1 MRTALCS
8 LTTLI
13 TLAAC
18 SKAPEPSS
26 APHKPPG
33 LDGPDTAHASGPQP
47 PATPQAPSATV
58 TMIAGQGDATVKV
71 EVVDTEPKIEKGLMY
86 RQFMPEDQ
94 GMLFLM
100 GEEKVQT
107 FWMRNTLIPLDM
119 IFITKDMVV
128 AGVVEQAEPKTETLR
143 TVGKPSTFVLEVNG
157 GWAAAHGIRG
167 GAKVTFNGV
176 PTTAGARP

>member
-1 MRTALCS
+1 MRIALC
-8 LTTLI
+8 LTLI
-13 TLAAC
+13 AAC
-18 SKAPEPSS
+18 SKSPEPSPS
-26 APHKPPG
+26 PRKPDAPDIARP
-33 LDGPDTAHASGPQP
+33 TGPQP
-47 PATPQAPSATV
+47 PAQPTTPSAKVSMT
-58 TMIAGQGDATVKV
+58 AGQGTAIVNV

-143 TVGKPSTFVLEVNG
+143 TVGKPSTYVLEVNG

-167 GAKVTFNGV
+167 GAKVTFDGV
-176 PTTAGARP
+176 LSPIAAPR

>member
-1 MRTALCS
+1 MRIALC
-8 LTTLI
+8 LTL
-13 TLAAC
+13 LAAC
-18 SKAPEPSS
+18 SKAPEPSPS
-26 APHKPPG
+26 PHKPVG
-33 LDGPDTAHASGPQP
+33 DSPDSAHGPQP
-47 PATPQAPSATV
+47 PATPEAPTATV
-58 TMIAGQGDATVKV
+58 TLTGGQGDAVVKV

-119 IFITKDMVV
+119 IFITKDLDV

-143 TVGKPSTFVLEVNG
+143 TVGKPSTYVLEVNG

-167 GAKVTFNGV
+167 GAKAVFNGV
-176 PTTAGARP
+176 PTSAGARP